1 MHRSIEPIE
10 LTLYHD
16 VLCGWSF
23 LADERLSLL
32 CEEFEPLLRLRL
44 RPFAVRV
51 EPRIPTRWECASEAS
66 ALRKVG
72 REPEGRGIVP
82 DLWRSVD
89 PPRSSLPPLVALQ
102 AATIVGGQ
110 RGMRRM
116 LSELRRA
123 ALFRGINV
131 SREDVILE
139 VAESC
144 GLDMHRFG
152 NAFFSDHTRRVV
164 LDQYEEALARGIDS
178 VPTLIVG
185 DEWMLSG
192 ARSVAEYRATIRRF
206 IRQQGLRMPER
217 IVH

>member
-1 MHRSIEPIE
+1 MHRSIDPIE

-23 LADERLSLL
+23 LAHERLSQL
-32 CEEFEPLLRLRL
+32 CEEFEPLVRLRL

-51 EPRIPTRWECASEAS
+51 EPRIPSRWECASEAS
-66 ALRKVG
+66 ALRKVA
-72 REPEGRGIVP
+72 RETEGRGIIP
-82 DLWRSVD
+82 DLWRSTD
-89 PPRSSLPPLVALQ
+89 PPRTSLPPLLALH
-102 AATIVGGQ
+102 AATIVAGQ
-110 RGMRRM
+110 KGMRR
-116 LSELRRA
+116 LLAELRRA
-123 ALFRGINV
+123 ALFHGINI

-139 VAESC
+139 VAGSC
-144 GLDMHRFG
+144 GLDMHRFA
-152 NAFFSDHTRRVV
+152 NAFFSDHTRRAV
-164 LDQYEEALARGIDS
+164 LDQHEEALARGIDS

-192 ARSVAEYRATIRRF
+192 ARSLGEYRSTIRRF